1 MSEHVFAIVGNPNCG
16 KTTVYNALTGARQR
30 VGNWS
35 GVTVERRSGHYHHQG
50 LDVEVVDLPGTYCL
64 DVVDDQ
70 VSMDERIARDF
81 IIERKARL
89 VLNVIDAANIERNL
103 YLTTQLLDMG
113 LPVVVVL
120 NMMDVAADK
129 GMVIDPKALSS
140 ALDCPV
146 LTMVASKNEGLTEL
160 KDQLNAYFQSVIPAS
175 QPLPLSKALESAVI
189 DLEAFVGNHLTDKST
204 ARWCAIKL
212 LEGECGVAASLPKS
226 VQALSQNQGSRLR
239 DALEQEQGAE
249 IDILVANWRYD
260 VIGEI
265 MKKVIRQRGV
275 LNHRFSERIDRL
287 ALNRFLGLPVFLGV
301 MYLMFMLSMN
311 FGRGFNDFF
320 EIMVSTFTVDGV
332 THLLEGMNAPGWVI
346 AVLANGVGGGIAT
359 VASFIPVIASLFLF
373 LSVLEDSGYMARAA
387 FVIDRLMRFLGL
399 PGKAFVPLLVGF
411 GCNVPAIMA
420 TRTLDSQKDRLLT
433 IAMSPFMSCGARLQ
447 VYALFAA
454 AFFPVNGQNVVFIL
468 YIVGILAAVFTGLV
482 LKNSLLNG
490 VTSPFILELPNYHLP
505 SAKQVLLRTWDRLKA
520 FVLSA
525 GKVIIMV
532 VLVLNILSSLGTDG
546 SFGHQDSDSSVLSY
560 VGQSITPV
568 FKPMGMQEDNW
579 PAAVGIFTGM
589 MAKEA
594 FVGTLNAMYSTIAN
608 DRQGEAVDKSF
619 DPMAGVEAAFA
630 TIPANLS
637 DLAKNV
643 SDPLGMDIGDLSDLK
658 SVAKDQAVEVST
670 FTVMRSLFPGDA
682 AVIAYLLFILLYT
695 PCVAVVG
702 AIYREA
708 GTGWS
713 LFVSGWTLFVGYS
726 VATLYY
732 QLSLLTVQPLVT
744 LSWVAALAA
753 VMAAIFAVMRYLG
766 TNGNAGWLLAQAK
779 STAGKSNTHA
789 NSSS

>member
-1 MSEHVFAIVGNPNCG
+1 MAAI
-16 KTTVYNALTGARQR
+16 
-30 VGNWS
+30 
-35 GVTVERRSGHYHHQG
+35 
-50 LDVEVVDLPGTYCL
+50 
-64 DVVDDQ
+64 
-70 VSMDERIARDF
+70 
-81 IIERKARL
+81 
-89 VLNVIDAANIERNL
+89 
-103 YLTTQLLDMG
+103 
-113 LPVVVVL
+113 
-120 NMMDVAADK
+120 
-129 GMVIDPKALSS
+129 
-140 ALDCPV
+140 
-146 LTMVASKNEGLTEL
+146 
-160 KDQLNAYFQSVIPAS
+160 
-175 QPLPLSKALESAVI
+175 
-189 DLEAFVGNHLTDKST
+189 
-204 ARWCAIKL
+204 
-212 LEGECGVAASLPKS
+212 LPKS

-275 LNHRFSERIDRL
+275 LNHRLSERIDRL
-287 ALNRFLGLPVFLGV
+287 VLNRFLGLPVFLGV

-320 EIMVSTFTVDGV
+320 EIMVSTFTVDGA
-332 THLLEGMNAPGWVI
+332 THLLEGMNAPGWAI

-420 TRTLDSQKDRLLT
+420 TRTLDSQKDRVVNHRHGAVYVLWC
-433 IAMSPFMSCGARLQ
+433 PFAGLCAVCRSVFPGQWSERGIHPLYSGYPGCGLYRTGIEKQ
-447 VYALFAA
+447 FA
-454 AFFPVNGQNVVFIL
+454 QC
-468 YIVGILAAVFTGLV
+468 
-482 LKNSLLNG
+482 
-490 VTSPFILELPNYHLP
+490 VTSSFILELPNYHLP
-505 SAKQVLLRTWDRLKA
+505 SAKQVLLRTWDRLKS

-532 VLVLNILSSLGTDG
+532 VLVLNTLSSLGTDG

-560 VGQSITPV
+560 VGQSITLV

-589 MAKEA
+589 LAKEA

-608 DRQGEAVDKSF
+608 DRQVDAVDKSF
-619 DPMAGVEAAFA
+619 DPMAGVEAALA
-630 TIPANLS
+630 SVPANLS
-637 DLAKNV
+637 ELAENV
-643 SDPLGMDIGDLSDLK
+643 SDPLGMEIGDLSDLK

-708 GTGWS
+708 GTGWC
-713 LFVSGWTLFVGYS
+713 LFISGWTLFVGYS

-732 QLSLLTVQPLVT
+732 QLSLLACSACGDIKLGGY
-744 LSWVAALAA
+744 LAA
-753 VMAAIFAVMRYLG
+753 VMGVIFR
-766 TNGNAGWLLAQAK
+766 
-779 STAGKSNTHA
+779 
-789 NSSS
+789 

>member
-81 IIERKARL
+81 IIERKAKL
-89 VLNVIDAANIERNL
+89 VLNVIDASNIERNL

-129 GMVIDPKALSS
+129 GMVIDPKALSNT
-140 ALDCPV
+140 LGCPV
-146 LTMVASKNEGLTEL
+146 LTMVASKKEGLTEL
-160 KDQLNAYFQSVIPAS
+160 KDQLNEYFQSVIPAS
-175 QPLPLSKALESAVI
+175 QPLPLSKALETAI
-189 DLEAFVGNHLTDKST
+189 TYLEAAASEHLPDKT
-204 ARWCAIKL
+204 MTRWYAIKL
-212 LEGECGVAASLPKS
+212 LEDECGVAARLPES
-226 VQALSQNQGSRLR
+226 AQAELQDQGSRLR

-260 VIGEI
+260 AIGKM
-265 MKKVIRQRGV
+265 MKKVIKQRGV
-275 LNHRFSERIDRL
+275 LNHQLSDRIDRIV
-287 ALNRFLGLPVFLGV
+287 LNRFLGLPVFFGV
-301 MYLMFMLSMN
+301 MYLMFMFSMN
-311 FGRGFNDFF
+311 FGSAFNEFF
-320 EIMVSTFTVDGV
+320 KMLVSTFMVDGI
-332 THLLEGMNAPGWVI
+332 THLLEGINAPGWVV
-346 AVLANGVGGGIAT
+346 ALLANGVGGGLAT
-359 VASFIPVIASLFLF
+359 VASFIPVIAALFLF

-387 FVIDRLMRFLGL
+387 FVMDRLMRFLGL
-399 PGKAFVPLLVGF
+399 PGKAFVPMLVGF

-433 IAMSPFMSCGARLQ
+433 IAMSPFMSCGARLP

-454 AFFPVNGQNVVFIL
+454 VFFPVNGQNVVFIL
-468 YIVGILAAVFTGLV
+468 YLVGILAAVFTGLV
-482 LKNSLLNG
+482 LKNSLLGG

-505 SAKQVLLRTWDRLKA
+505 SLKQVLLRTWDRLKT
-520 FVLSA
+520 FILNA
-525 GKVIIMV
+525 GKVIVMV
-532 VLVLNILSSLGTDG
+532 VLVLNTLNSLGTDG
-546 SFGHQDSDSSVLSY
+546 SFGHQDSESSMLSHI
-560 VGQSITPV
+560 GQSITPV
-568 FKPMGMQEDNW
+568 FKPMGVQEDNW

-589 MAKEA
+589 LAKEA
-594 FVGTLNAMYSTIAN
+594 LVGTLNTMYNTIA
-608 DRQGEAVDKSF
+608 DGMSDAAVEDEPF
-619 DPMAGVEAAFA
+619 DLMAGVANAFA

-637 DLAKNV
+637 GLAETF
-643 SDPLGMDIGDLSDLK
+643 SDPLGMEVGDLSNLE
-658 SVAKDQAVEVST
+658 SVAVDQEVEAST
-670 FTVMRSLFPGDA
+670 FAIMRSLFPSEA

-695 PCVAVVG
+695 PCVAVIG

-708 GTGWS
+708 GTGWT
-713 LFVSGWTLFVGYS
+713 LFVSGWTLFVGYT

-732 QLSLLTVQPLVT
+732 QLSLLVVQPVVT
-744 LSWVAALAA
+744 LSWVAVFA
-753 VMAAIFAVMRYLG
+753 VAMAVIFAVMRHLG
-766 TNGNAGWLLAQAK
+766 NH
-779 STAGKSNTHA
+779 SSAGKLRTQPESCTG
-789 NSSS
+789 SSCS